1 MKELWCD
8 RENIDSWTW
17 VWQTGMSFP
26 HLYTI
31 HNCHC
36 LFEFSG
42 LVCYLDY
49 GLFRGLYFFFY
60 FHLSCLSNVLS
71 FGRRLNMTEILWFR
85 LLNPNIVVSYC
96 RGRHP
101 LVLVNCLEG
110 LSLPRNS
117 ATINWSAQHDL
128 IVDWAV
134 KLQHKQTNTINV
146 SVWVNFNMSA
156 AKLCHLQLKVS

>member
-1 MKELWCD
+1 MVRPRKYWFMNLSLTNGHVLSTFIHHSQLPLLV
-8 RENIDSWTW
+8 RVFW
-17 VWQTGMSFP
+17 VS
-26 HLYTI
+26 L
-31 HNCHC
+31 
-36 LFEFSG
+36 LLG
-42 LVCYLDY
+42 L
-49 GLFRGLYFFFY
+49 RAIPWAIFFFY

-71 FGRRLNMTEILWFR
+71 FGRWLNMTEILWFR